1 MPNHLKRKEE
11 KEEAQLIHS
20 FECHRINNTHLMFH
34 FLKFQCHLNAGN
46 SVLYFHSV
54 LYLYITHLTC
64 IDIKKCWVGK
74 RLDGSHSQKDMKII
88 NDDSLNQDFPIAN
101 VPFPYIHIQNS
112 LS

>member
-1 MPNHLKRKEE
+1 M
-11 KEEAQLIHS
+11 
-20 FECHRINNTHLMFH
+20 
-34 FLKFQCHLNAGN
+34 NAEN

-54 LYLYITHLTC
+54 LYLYITHLIC
-64 IDIKKCWVGK
+64 IDKKKCWVGK
-74 RLDGSHSQKDMKII
+74 RLDGSHSLTHKKKDMKII